1 MPVFGAGPENIKKVA
16 QLICKNKPRIQL
28 KKHDFTEEKMFPT
41 LINSLRSGVLAVLFF
56 VFHLSGCVSYG
67 VPPPP
72 PPKPPEA
79 SGTLL
84 KSELRIGV
92 SPDYM
97 PLAFKD
103 PVYGLVGVEID
114 FANQLGKELGKKIT
128 FVEIPFPELIQG
140 LLEDKIDIIMS
151 GMSIT
156 NERANLV
163 SFTDPY
169 VTIGQMA
176 LVRSKDSGKFRDVQ
190 SFSNINSKVG
200 FVRATTGEMAART
213 FFRSAVLAPQPSAN
227 EGITALRKG
236 EIEVFIHDA
245 PTVWRIGGN
254 PNEKELT
261 GLYWLLTK
269 EPLAWAVRKG
279 DEPLRFALSRT
290 IQQWQVSGFAKQ
302 TLTRWVP
309 IRIW

>member
-1 MPVFGAGPENIKKVA
+1 MLMTFIKRYRV
-16 QLICKNKPRIQL
+16 
-28 KKHDFTEEKMFPT
+28 
-41 LINSLRSGVLAVLFF
+41 RSVLF
-56 VFHLSGCVSYG
+56 VVLYLSGCVSYG

-72 PPKPPEA
+72 PPQPPQP

-84 KSELRIGV
+84 KSELRVGI

-103 PVYGLVGVEID
+103 PTFGLVGIEVD
-114 FANQLGKELGKKIT
+114 FANQLGKELGKKMT
-128 FVEIPFPELIQG
+128 FVETPFPELIEA
-140 LLEDKIDIIMS
+140 LLQDKIDIIMS

-156 NERANLV
+156 TERANLV
-163 SFTDPY
+163 SFTEPY

-176 LVRSKDSGKFRDVQ
+176 LVRSKDSSKFRDVQ
-190 SFSNINSKVG
+190 SFSNVSSKVG
-200 FVRATTGEMAART
+200 FVRGTTGEVAAKA
-213 FFRSAVLAPQPSAN
+213 FFRSATLVPQSSIN
-227 EGITALRKG
+227 DGIAALRKG

-245 PTVWRIGGN
+245 PTVWRVAGN

-269 EPLAWAVRKG
+269 EPLAWAVRKS
-279 DEPLRFALSRT
+279 DEPLRFALSRK
-290 IQQWQVSGFAKQ
+290 IQDWQLSGFAKQ

-309 IRIW
+309 LRIW

>member
-1 MPVFGAGPENIKKVA
+1 
-16 QLICKNKPRIQL
+16 
-28 KKHDFTEEKMFPT
+28 MFPSV
-41 LINSLRSGVLAVLFF
+41 IDSLRSGVLAVLFF

-84 KSELRIGV
+84 KSEFRIGV

-103 PVYGLVGVEID
+103 PAYGLVGVEID

-176 LVRSKDSGKFRDVQ
+176 LVRSKDSSKFRDVQ
-190 SFSNINSKVG
+190 SFSSINSKVG
-200 FVRATTGEMAART
+200 FVRATTGEMAAKT
-213 FFRSAVLAPQPSAN
+213 FFRSATLVPQPNAN
-227 EGITALRKG
+227 
-236 EIEVFIHDA
+236 
-245 PTVWRIGGN
+245 
-254 PNEKELT
+254 
-261 GLYWLLTK
+261 
-269 EPLAWAVRKG
+269 
-279 DEPLRFALSRT
+279 
-290 IQQWQVSGFAKQ
+290 
-302 TLTRWVP
+302 
-309 IRIW
+309 

>member
-1 MPVFGAGPENIKKVA
+1 
-16 QLICKNKPRIQL
+16 
-28 KKHDFTEEKMFPT
+28 MFPT
-41 LINSLRSGVLAVLFF
+41 LIAGLRYGVLAVLFF
-56 VFHLSGCVSYG
+56 VFHLSGCTTYG
-67 VPPPP
+67 VPLPP
-72 PPKPPEA
+72 PPKPPEP

-84 KSELRIGV
+84 KSEFRVGV

-103 PVYGLVGVEID
+103 PAYGLVGIEID

-128 FVEIPFPELIQG
+128 FVETPFSELIPA
-140 LLEDKIDIIMS
+140 LLADKIDIIMS

-156 NERANLV
+156 DERANLV
-163 SFTDPY
+163 TFTDPY
-169 VTIGQMA
+169 VTIGQMT
-176 LVRSKDSGKFRDVQ
+176 LVRSKDGSKFRDVQ
-190 SFSNINSKVG
+190 SFSNISSKVG

-213 FFRSAVLAPQPSAN
+213 FFRSAVLVPQSNAN
-227 EGITALRKG
+227 DGIAALRKG

-254 PNEKELT
+254 PNETELT

-269 EPLAWAVRKG
+269 EPLAWAVRKS

-290 IQQWQVSGFAKQ
+290 IHQWQVSGFAKR
-302 TLTRWVP
+302 TMTRWVP

>member
-1 MPVFGAGPENIKKVA
+1 
-16 QLICKNKPRIQL
+16 
-28 KKHDFTEEKMFPT
+28 MFPT
-41 LINSLRSGVLAVLFF
+41 LINSLHYRVLAVLFF
-56 VFHLSGCVSYG
+56 VFHLSGCIVYTYDDKT
-67 VPPPP
+67 PPL
-72 PPKPPEA
+72 PKPPEP

-84 KSELRIGV
+84 KSEFRIGV

-103 PVYGLVGVEID
+103 PAYGLVGIEID
-114 FANQLGKELGKKIT
+114 FANQLGRELGKKIT
-128 FVEIPFPELIQG
+128 FVEIPFPELIQA
-140 LLEDKIDIIMS
+140 LREDKIDIIMS

-156 NERANLV
+156 DERAKLV

-176 LVRSKDSGKFRDVQ
+176 LVRSKDSAKFPAVE
-190 SFSNINSKVG
+190 SFPTINAKVG
-200 FVRATTGEMAART
+200 FVRATTGEFAAKA
-213 FFRSAVLAPQPSAN
+213 FFRSATLVPQSSPN
-227 EGITALRKG
+227 DGIAALRKG
-236 EIEVFIHDA
+236 DIEVFIHDA
-245 PTVWRIGGN
+245 PTVWRIGTN

-269 EPLAWAVRKG
+269 EPLAWAVRKS
-279 DEPLRFALSRT
+279 DEPLRFTLSRT
-290 IQQWQVSGFAKQ
+290 IQQWQVSGYAKQ

>member
-1 MPVFGAGPENIKKVA
+1 MTFIK
-16 QLICKNKPRIQL
+16 RY
-28 KKHDFTEEKMFPT
+28 
-41 LINSLRSGVLAVLFF
+41 RVLSVLF
-56 VFHLSGCVSYG
+56 VVLYLSGCVSYG

-72 PPKPPEA
+72 PPQAPQP

-84 KSELRIGV
+84 KSELRVGI

-103 PVYGLVGVEID
+103 PTFGLVGIEVD

-128 FVEIPFPELIQG
+128 FVETPFPELIEA
-140 LLEDKIDIIMS
+140 LLQDKIDIIMS

-156 NERANLV
+156 TERANLV
-163 SFTDPY
+163 SFTEPY

-176 LVRSKDSGKFRDVQ
+176 LVRSKDSSKFRDVQ
-190 SFSNINSKVG
+190 SLSNFSSKVG
-200 FVRATTGEMAART
+200 FVRGTTGEVAAKA
-213 FFRSAVLAPQPSAN
+213 FFRSATLVPQSSIN
-227 EGITALRKG
+227 DGIAALRKG

-245 PTVWRIGGN
+245 PTVWRVAGN

-269 EPLAWAVRKG
+269 EPLAWAVRKS
-279 DEPLRFALSRT
+279 DEPLRFALSRK
-290 IQQWQVSGFAKQ
+290 IQDWQLSGFAKQ
-302 TLTRWVP
+302 TMTRWVP
-309 IRIW
+309 LRIW